1 MSFRA
6 VELPASAHMRDTHV
20 SVSIG
25 ERLGL
30 TIGFGATLTDTLK
43 IGNVAAFGLQIGE
56 GENAGL
62 IRLVP
67 DPKGRAARKLKKG
80 GLIVQ
85 FGFVAAFQ
93 RFGIQDKAYCRV
105 EHVDGALQIALP
117 RWREGGSGEAT
128 DSDLHHFTFG
138 LSEDDAEA
146 LRDMATDA
154 DQEVPDYLADLV
166 TVSIADYRNEKA
178 EA

>member
-1 MSFRA
+1 MSFRP
-6 VELPASAHMRDTHV
+6 VELPTSAHKRDTHA
-20 SVSIG
+20 SVAIG
-25 ERLGL
+25 ERMGL
-30 TIGFGATLTDTLK
+30 TIGFSANLTDALK
-43 IGNVAAFGLQIGE
+43 IGKVVAFGLQIGE

-67 DPKGRAARKLKKG
+67 DPKGRTARKMKKG
-80 GLIVQ
+80 GVVVQ
-85 FGFVAAFQ
+85 FGFLAAFQ

-105 EHVDGALQIALP
+105 EQVDGALQITLP
-117 RWREGGSGEAT
+117 RWRDGGSGDNA
-128 DSDLHHFTFG
+128 DSGLHHFTFG
-138 LSEDDAEA
+138 LTEDDAET

-166 TVSIADYRNEKA
+166 TASIADYRNENA